1 MIGYVVGGSIAT
13 LFGSNIINS
22 IVSNTINFVCG
33 SVSFIIGGSESSKHI
48 NDINLKLKSLDIDI
62 KIDMVNVIC
71 SKIKHDEISLMCEAN
86 VEELIRR
93 IEYLRDFIKKEV
105 EEYNEKW
112 LHSYRVLNL
121 DIEIKELTS
130 LVFVLDGRISLLMSL
145 LK

>member
-1 MIGYVVGGSIAT
+1 
-13 LFGSNIINS
+13 
-22 IVSNTINFVCG
+22 
-33 SVSFIIGGSESSKHI
+33 
-48 NDINLKLKSLDIDI
+48 
-62 KIDMVNVIC
+62 
-71 SKIKHDEISLMCEAN
+71 MCEAN

>member
-1 MIGYVVGGSIAT
+1 MLGYVVGGSLAT
-13 LFGSNIINS
+13 LFGSNIINR
-22 IVSNTINFVCG
+22 IVSNTITFVCG

-48 NDINLKLKSLDIDI
+48 NDINSKLKSLDMDL

>member
-1 MIGYVVGGSIAT
+1 MLGYVVGGSLAT
-13 LFGSNIINS
+13 LFGSNIINR

-48 NDINLKLKSLDIDI
+48 NDINSKLKSLDMDL

-71 SKIKHDEISLMCEAN
+71 SKIKHDEISRVCEAN

-93 IEYLRDFIKKEV
+93 IEYLRDFIKKEI

>member
-1 MIGYVVGGSIAT
+1 MIGYVVGGSLAT
-13 LFGSNIINS
+13 LFGSNIINR

-48 NDINLKLKSLDIDI
+48 NDINSKLKSLDMDL

-71 SKIKHDEISLMCEAN
+71 SKRKHDEISLMCEAN